1 MSTNRLSLLVP
12 DGLHTPSCGLS
23 LWQHQDG
30 EVPSAAAGPSE
41 QQDKGKLY
49 LSHLYN
55 MFQQIWLRV
64 FYLLVG
70 RLMFR
75 LQWFVIQN
83 EQNGWS
89 DTGIVLN
96 SNVS

>member
-1 MSTNRLSLLVP
+1 MFAALLKFCFLVIIRICTQALMSTNRLSLLVP

-49 LSHLYN
+49 LAHLYN
-55 MFQQIWLRV
+55 MFQQI
-64 FYLLVG
+64 
-70 RLMFR
+70 
-75 LQWFVIQN
+75 
-83 EQNGWS
+83 
-89 DTGIVLN
+89 
-96 SNVS
+96 